1 MSNIKIEPISPHQ
14 VDTLRQLA
22 MDTYRETF
30 GHDTT
35 EEQLQ
40 AFFNKDYHP
49 DVLKAELSSDES
61 DHRFVYVDDELA
73 GYLKVNWGSQQTEQE
88 LDNAFEIQ
96 RIYILKA
103 FQGYGLGKTL
113 FELALDMAKAADFEW
128 VWLGVWEHNFK
139 AQKFYAKYGFEKFAE
154 HDFVVSENKVDT
166 DWLLRKRLK

>member
-1 MSNIKIEPISPHQ
+1 MPNIKIEPISSHQ
-14 VDTLRQLA
+14 VETLRQLA
-22 MDTYRETF
+22 TDTYRETF

-40 AFFNKDYHP
+40 AFFNKNYHL
-49 DVLKAELSSDES
+49 DVLKAELLSDES
-61 DHRFVYVDDELA
+61 DHRFVYVDDQLA

-103 FQGYGLGKTL
+103 FQGYGLGKRL
-113 FELALDMAKAADFEW
+113 FELALEIAESGDFEW
-128 VWLGVWEHNFK
+128 AWLGVWEHNIK
-139 AQKFYAKYGFEKFAE
+139 AQNFYAKYGFEKFAE
-154 HDFVVSENKVDT
+154 HAFVVSETKVDT